1 MNMKKKNKYSY
12 ALLVLTAKGLELKE
26 TINELRKV
34 EASNLEKTKKNL
46 KDIDDAIELILT
58 VLR

>member
-1 MNMKKKNKYSY
+1 MKKKNKYSY

-46 KDIDDAIELILT
+46 KDIEDAIELILT

>member
-1 MNMKKKNKYSY
+1 MNMKKKDKYSH
-12 ALLVLTAKGLELKE
+12 ALLILTTQRLELKE
-26 TINELRKV
+26 TINELRKI
-34 EASNLEKTKKNL
+34 EASNLEIMKKKL

>member
-1 MNMKKKNKYSY
+1 MKKKNKYSY
-12 ALLVLTAKGLELKE
+12 ALLVLTTKGLELRE
-26 TINELRKV
+26 SISELRKI